1 MLPVRQFASTRTARF
16 VKLNSVAEGEI
27 VAEGRYV
34 RKENSV
40 KYPDRWA
47 RVLRMDSGE
56 DVGVSGCSS
65 LDSGFENV
73 ALGDYVRI
81 IYRGER
87 TSKGQHA
94 GSRFYVCDVLRE
106 VVQEDVPVAVAEAE
120 AAPSLD

>member
-1 MLPVRQFASTRTARF
+1 MSIVRQFQSTRTSRF
-16 VKLNSVAEGEI
+16 VKLNSVPEGEI
-27 VAEGRYV
+27 VAEGQYV

-47 RVLRMDSGE
+47 RILRLDSGE
-56 DVGVSGCSS
+56 EIGVSGCSS

-73 ALGDYVRI
+73 AIGEYVRV

-87 TSKGQHA
+87 TSKGAHS

-106 VVQEDVPVAVAEAE
+106 VVAEDVSDEVG
-120 AAPSLD
+120 LD